1 MEGHMVILDGS
12 KTMIEKIA
20 PAFQE
25 EIMCQ
30 ALFFNLHIKTSEGK
44 VWGEAKTG
52 IFWRWSE
59 RGIIWIKHFWDS
71 QRSQWLGIP

>member
-1 MEGHMVILDGS
+1 
-12 KTMIEKIA
+12 
-20 PAFQE
+20 
-25 EIMCQ
+25 
-30 ALFFNLHIKTSEGK
+30 